1 LVAVSY
7 VPEPGRVEVEGQWR
21 QEEIR
26 EAAARREMA
35 SEAKRDRNDGDSKRK
50 SLLSRVRERLRASD
64 R

>member
-7 VPEPGRVEVEGQWR
+7 VPDPGRVELEGHRR
-21 QEEIR
+21 QEEIQ

-35 SEAKRDRNDGDSKRK
+35 SEAKHDRNDGDSKRK
-50 SLLSRVRERLRASD
+50 SLLSRVRERLRATD